1 MEDRQSR
8 RGFSLAN
15 RNRLLQRADESSL
28 VSESPGE
35 KPLRT
40 ASFVIHGTRG
50 LIRDPNTRR
59 KTMFVVVLVALAL
72 LFSGSTFLQSAL
84 NPRDHPVWFVLF
96 WLICAWLALTVML
109 LAIFDMLVVRAAA
122 RKAERILRSQLSQTK
137 TPDPPRSTTQK
148 QSGLAKNF
156 GVDE

>member
-15 RNRLLQRADESSL
+15 HNRLLQIADESSA
-28 VSESPGE
+28 VSDSPDE

-40 ASFVIHGTRG
+40 TSFVIHATRG

-59 KTMFVVVLVALAL
+59 KMMFVVVLVALAL

-137 TPDPPRSTTQK
+137 TPDSPRSTRLRQG
-148 QSGLAKNF
+148 SGA
-156 GVDE
+156 

>member
-40 ASFVIHGTRG
+40 TSFVIHATRG

-59 KTMFVVVLVALAL
+59 KTMFVVVLIALVF
-72 LFSGSTFLQSAL
+72 LFSGSTFLESAL
-84 NPRDHPVWFVLF
+84 NPRDQPVWFILF
-96 WLICAWLALTVML
+96 WLVCAWLALTAML
-109 LAIFDMLVVRAAA
+109 LAVFDMLMVRSAT
-122 RKAERILRSQLSQTK
+122 RKAERVLRSHL
-137 TPDPPRSTTQK
+137 
-148 QSGLAKNF
+148 
-156 GVDE
+156 